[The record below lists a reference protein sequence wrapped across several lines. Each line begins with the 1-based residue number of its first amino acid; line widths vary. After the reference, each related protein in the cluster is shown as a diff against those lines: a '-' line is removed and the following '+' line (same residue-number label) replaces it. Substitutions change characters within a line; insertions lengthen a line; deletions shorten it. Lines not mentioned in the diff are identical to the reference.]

1 MDVGQIL
8 EAIWEGICTRWVFF
22 CTLKSIVIWEL
33 ISELPRGAPG
43 SPRDLGNHTS
53 ELAKSWPAPKGK
65 DSRDLES
72 PDPGPGP
79 DPRGLAGQVQVLGRC
94 RAGAGARHVQGRC

>member
-1 MDVGQIL
+1 M
-8 EAIWEGICTRWVFF
+8 EF
-22 CTLKSIVIWEL
+22 

-43 SPRDLGNHTS
+43 SPRDPGKPTG
-53 ELAKSWPAPKGK
+53 ELAKILPAPKGK

-79 DPRGLAGQVQVLGRC
+79 GPRGLAGQVQVLGRC
-94 RAGAGARHVQGRC
+94 RAGAGARQVQGRCRAGLGWKVKGKSWP